1 MRYDFET
8 VLNRSRESSKWA
20 AMKEKKPQVPE
31 YITPLSV
38 ADMEFRNAPEITE
51 GLREYLTEAVLGYPR
66 ASEEVYEAVLSW
78 VSRHYRWKAAAEWLV
93 FTPGV
98 VNALFQ
104 AVRGF
109 TEPGDGVIVMP
120 PVYYP
125 FYNAV
130 TKNGRVLRTCP
141 LKEENQEYKIDFDKL
156 KQLAKE
162 KSTKLLLLCSPHNP
176 VGRVWSKEELLEV
189 GRICCENQVFVVA
202 DEIHCDLIMPGYT
215 FSSFAGLGKEIQ
227 ENAMICLSPSKT
239 FNLAGLSSSC
249 IFIPDKNRRD
259 IFLKELSK
267 TAQMNRL
274 TSIGFQ
280 AVRLAYTKG
289 EAWLSELLA
298 VIWENH
304 LLVKDYL
311 GNFCPDIGV
320 RNLEGTYLQW
330 LDLRKLGWN
339 REEQER
345 RMLEENLFFDEGYL
359 FGDEGDGFERVNLAC
374 PKTVLEQSLER
385 LRRAVQN
392 K

>member
-1 MRYDFET
+1 M
-8 VLNRSRESSKWA
+8 
-20 AMKEKKPQVPE
+20 
-31 YITPLSV
+31 
-38 ADMEFRNAPEITE
+38 
-51 GLREYLTEAVLGYPR
+51 
-66 ASEEVYEAVLSW
+66 
-78 VSRHYRWKAAAEWLV
+78 
-93 FTPGV
+93 
-98 VNALFQ
+98 
-104 AVRGF
+104 
-109 TEPGDGVIVMP
+109 
-120 PVYYP
+120 
-125 FYNAV
+125 
-130 TKNGRVLRTCP
+130 
-141 LKEENQEYKIDFDKL
+141 
-156 KQLAKE
+156 
-162 KSTKLLLLCSPHNP
+162 
-176 VGRVWSKEELLEV
+176 

>member
-78 VSRHYRWKAAAEWLV
+78 VSRHYGWKAAAEWLV

-239 FNLAGLSSSC
+239 FN
-249 IFIPDKNRRD
+249 
-259 IFLKELSK
+259 
-267 TAQMNRL
+267 
-274 TSIGFQ
+274 
-280 AVRLAYTKG
+280 
-289 EAWLSELLA
+289 
-298 VIWENH
+298 
-304 LLVKDYL
+304 
-311 GNFCPDIGV
+311 
-320 RNLEGTYLQW
+320 
-330 LDLRKLGWN
+330 
-339 REEQER
+339 
-345 RMLEENLFFDEGYL
+345 
-359 FGDEGDGFERVNLAC
+359 
-374 PKTVLEQSLER
+374 
-385 LRRAVQN
+385 
-392 K
+392 